1 MTSIETLRAALD
13 LENEQLTRDLAARDQ
28 AQLSLADAQEDL
40 GIKEHRVGARYREI
54 NYLQGQID
62 ELEAEIAEGTPG
74 PDQPTNIPDHAE
86 PWTPTEPVVGE
97 E

>member
-1 MTSIETLRAALD
+1 MTSIETLRAVLD
-13 LENEQLTRDLAARDQ
+13 IQREQLTRDLAARDQ

-40 GIKEHRVGARYREI
+40 GIKEHRVDARYREI

-62 ELEAEIAEGTPG
+62 ELEAEQAPIPG
-74 PDQPTNIPDHAE
+74 PDQPTNIPDHAV
-86 PWTPTEPVVGE
+86 PWTPIEPAVGE